1 MKKILSVVAG
11 IAGVCCALQAQ
22 DVSGL
27 EESEAGGIQFDAG
40 ADLRIRQEI
49 LHNVPTMP
57 GGGMVGNP
65 AVTRTKTKNQ
75 LRFRPRVW
83 AEVKFGDSWRLYGRL
98 VDEFRAGIV
107 QKTHAQTW
115 PGEVVVDNIYL
126 EGKHLLDGVFF
137 DEGWVDVV
145 AGRQDLYGL
154 YGLNHIFVD
163 GTAGDGS
170 RTTFADMV
178 RLAIHVDEDSWLD
191 LFGMINK
198 DREYM
203 RLGTKRSQRGTQ
215 LTGFGGNDTE
225 MDDWGF
231 GAVWNSKFTAFAD
244 ASARGLPVNYQLFFI
259 QKDTASFHRRGVK
272 HPRRQVNLIGAK
284 LVPHWTENLTTPLE
298 AMVQVG
304 ENGENKDLTAWAGY
318 AGVEWKDMSKKTW
331 RPFAG
336 AGLLVLS
343 GDEDAAREDGGRSAW
358 DPMWYRGV
366 NDSEMMLY
374 GSNYGSGWWSNM
386 MNLKTT
392 FGVEIS
398 RLHKVSMMM
407 GPIFAEAKDGLGGG
421 DGQYKGF
428 LSQARYDFPLWRA
441 DAAKGERFEIFGH
454 LLFECFN
461 PGDYYETSK
470 PAYFVRWQV
479 DFKF

>member
-1 MKKILSVVAG
+1 MKKIVSVVAG

-49 LHNVPTMP
+49 MHNVPTMP
-57 GGGMVGNP
+57 YGMMGRPGVYRN
-65 AVTRTKTKNQ
+65 KTKNQ
-75 LRFRPRVW
+75 IRFRPRVW
-83 AEVKFGDSWRLYGRL
+83 AEVKFGDNWRLYGRL

-145 AGRQDLYGL
+145 AGRQDINGL

-170 RTTFADMV
+170 RTSFADMV

-231 GAVWNSKFTAFAD
+231 GAVWNSKFTLD
-244 ASARGLPVNYQLFFI
+244 GGESERGLPVNYQLFFI

-284 LVPHWTENLTTPLE
+284 LVPHWTQNLSTPLE
-298 AMVQVG
+298 AMAQVG
-304 ENGENKDLTAWAGY
+304 ENGANEDLTAWAGY
-318 AGVEWKDMSKKTW
+318 AGVEWKDMDRKTW
-331 RPFAG
+331 RPFVG
-336 AGLLVLS
+336 TGLLVLS
-343 GDEDAAREDGGRSAW
+343 GDKDARHEDGGRNAW

-366 NDSEMMLY
+366 SDSEMMLY

-398 RLHKVSMMM
+398 RLHKVSMMT

-421 DGQYKGF
+421 DGQFKGF
-428 LSQARYDFPLWRA
+428 LTQARYDFPLWLA
-441 DAAKGERFEIFGH
+441 DASKGERFEIFGH
-454 LLFECFN
+454 LVFECFN

-470 PAYFVRWQV
+470 PAYFARWQV

>member
-49 LHNVPTMP
+49 MHNVPTMP
-57 GGGMVGNP
+57 YGMMGKPGVYRN
-65 AVTRTKTKNQ
+65 KTKNQ
-75 LRFRPRVW
+75 IRFRPRVW
-83 AEVKFGDSWRLYGRL
+83 AEVKFGDNWRLYGRL

-145 AGRQDLYGL
+145 AGRQDINGL

-170 RTTFADMV
+170 RTSFADMV

-231 GAVWNSKFTAFAD
+231 GAVWNSKFTLD
-244 ASARGLPVNYQLFFI
+244 GGESERGLPVNYQLFFI
-259 QKDTASFHRRGVK
+259 QKDTASFHRKGVK

-284 LVPHWTENLTTPLE
+284 LVPHWTQNLSTPLE
-298 AMVQVG
+298 AMAQVG
-304 ENGENKDLTAWAGY
+304 ENGANEDLTAWAGY
-318 AGVEWKDMSKKTW
+318 AGVEWKDMDRKTW
-331 RPFAG
+331 RPFVG
-336 AGLLVLS
+336 TGLLVLS
-343 GDEDAAREDGGRSAW
+343 GDKDARHEDGGRNAW

-366 NDSEMMLY
+366 SDSEMMLY

-398 RLHKVSMMM
+398 RLHKVSMMT

-421 DGQYKGF
+421 DGQFKGF
-428 LSQARYDFPLWRA
+428 LTQARYDFPLWLA
-441 DAAKGERFEIFGH
+441 DASKGERFEIFGH
-454 LLFECFN
+454 LVFECFN

>member
-49 LHNVPTMP
+49 MHNVPTMP
-57 GGGMVGNP
+57 YGMMGKPGVYRN
-65 AVTRTKTKNQ
+65 KTKNQ
-75 LRFRPRVW
+75 IRFRPRVW
-83 AEVKFGDSWRLYGRL
+83 AEVKFGDNWRLYGRL

-145 AGRQDLYGL
+145 AGRQDINGL

-170 RTTFADMV
+170 RTSFADMV

-231 GAVWNSKFTAFAD
+231 GAVWNSKFTLD
-244 ASARGLPVNYQLFFI
+244 GGESERGLPVNYQLFFI

-284 LVPHWTENLTTPLE
+284 LVPHWTQNLSTPLE
-298 AMVQVG
+298 AMAQVG
-304 ENGENKDLTAWAGY
+304 ENGANEDLTAWAGY
-318 AGVEWKDMSKKTW
+318 AGVEWKDMDRKTW
-331 RPFAG
+331 RPFVG
-336 AGLLVLS
+336 TGLLVLS
-343 GDEDAAREDGGRSAW
+343 GDKDARHEDGGRNAW

-366 NDSEMMLY
+366 SDSEMMLY

-398 RLHKVSMMM
+398 RLHKVSMMT

-421 DGQYKGF
+421 DGQFKGF
-428 LSQARYDFPLWRA
+428 LTQARYDFPLWLA
-441 DAAKGERFEIFGH
+441 DASKGERFEIFGH
-454 LLFECFN
+454 LVFECFN

>member
-49 LHNVPTMP
+49 MHNVPTMP
-57 GGGMVGNP
+57 YGMMGRPGVYRN
-65 AVTRTKTKNQ
+65 KTKNQ
-75 LRFRPRVW
+75 IRFRPRVW
-83 AEVKFGDSWRLYGRL
+83 AEVKFGDHWRLYGRL

-145 AGRQDLYGL
+145 AGRQDINGL

-170 RTTFADMV
+170 RTSFADMV

-231 GAVWNSKFTAFAD
+231 GAVWNSKFTLDGGESERA
-244 ASARGLPVNYQLFFI
+244 LPVNYQLFFI
-259 QKDTASFHRRGVK
+259 QKDTASFHRKGVK

-284 LVPHWTENLTTPLE
+284 LVPHWTQNLSTPLE

-304 ENGENKDLTAWAGY
+304 ENGANEDLTAWAGY
-318 AGVEWKDMSKKTW
+318 AGVEWKDMDRKTW
-331 RPFAG
+331 RPFVG
-336 AGLLVLS
+336 TGLLVLS
-343 GDEDAAREDGGRSAW
+343 GDKDARHEDGGRNAW

-398 RLHKVSMMM
+398 RLHKVSMMT

-421 DGQYKGF
+421 DGFFKGL
-428 LSQARYDFPLWRA
+428 LSQARYDFPIWLA
-441 DAAKGERFEIFGH
+441 DKDKGERFEVVGH
-454 LLFECFN
+454 VLAEFFN
-461 PGDYYETSK
+461 PGDYFETDK
-470 PAYFVRWQV
+470 PGWFFRWQV
-479 DFKF
+479 EFKF

>member
-1 MKKILSVVAG
+1 MKKTIAVAALVAG
-11 IAGVCCALQAQ
+11 VGCALGAQ
-22 DVSGL
+22 DVAPL
-27 EESEAGGIQFDAG
+27 EAPEEGGIRFDAG

-65 AVTRTKTKNQ
+65 AVMRTKTKNQ
-75 LRFRPRVW
+75 MRFRPRVW

-98 VDEFRAGIV
+98 ADEFRAGLV

-115 PGEVVVDNIYL
+115 PGEVVVDNLYL
-126 EGKHLLDGVFF
+126 EGKNLMEGVFF
-137 DEGWVDVV
+137 DDGWVDVV
-145 AGRQDLYGL
+145 AGRQDLYRL
-154 YGLNHIFVD
+154 YGLDHIFVD
-163 GTAGDGS
+163 GTSGDGS
-170 RTTFADMV
+170 RTTYADLV
-178 RLAIHVDEDSWLD
+178 RLAIHVDETSWLD
-191 LFGMINK
+191 LFGILNK

-203 RLGTKRSQRGTQ
+203 RFGTRRSRDGTQ

-231 GAVWNSKFTAFAD
+231 GAVWNSAFTLGGGD
-244 ASARGLPVNYQLFFI
+244 AARGLPVNYQLFFI

-272 HPRRQVNLIGAK
+272 HPRRQVNLLGAK
-284 LVPHWTENLTTPLE
+284 LVPHWTANLSTPLE

-318 AGVEWKDMSKKTW
+318 AGVDWRDMEKKTW

-343 GDEDAAREDGGRSAW
+343 GDRDAAREDGGRNAW

-366 NDSEMMLY
+366 DDSEMMLY
-374 GSNYGSGWWSNM
+374 GSNYGCGWWSNM

-398 RLHKVSMMM
+398 RLHKVSVMA
-407 GPIFAEAKDGLGGG
+407 GPIFAEKKDGLGGG

>member
-49 LHNVPTMP
+49 MHNVPTMP
-57 GGGMVGNP
+57 YGMMGRPGVYRN
-65 AVTRTKTKNQ
+65 KTKNQ
-75 LRFRPRVW
+75 IRFRPRVW
-83 AEVKFGDSWRLYGRL
+83 AEVKFGDNWRLYGRL

-126 EGKHLLDGVFF
+126 EGTHLLDGVFF

-145 AGRQDLYGL
+145 AGRQDINGL

-170 RTTFADMV
+170 RTSFADMV
-178 RLAIHVDEDSWLD
+178 RLAIHMDEDSWLD

-231 GAVWNSKFTAFAD
+231 GAVWNSKFTLDGGESERA
-244 ASARGLPVNYQLFFI
+244 LPVNYQLFFI

-284 LVPHWTENLTTPLE
+284 LVPHWTQNLSTPLE

-304 ENGENKDLTAWAGY
+304 ENGANEDLTAWAGY
-318 AGVEWKDMSKKTW
+318 AGVEWKDMDRKTW
-331 RPFAG
+331 RPFVG
-336 AGLLVLS
+336 TGLLVLS
-343 GDEDAAREDGGRSAW
+343 GDKDARHEDGGRNAW

-366 NDSEMMLY
+366 SDSEMMLY

-398 RLHKVSMMM
+398 RLHKVSMMT

-421 DGQYKGF
+421 DGQFKGF
-428 LSQARYDFPLWRA
+428 LTQARYDFPLWLA
-441 DAAKGERFEIFGH
+441 DASKGERFEIFGH
-454 LLFECFN
+454 LVFECFN

>member
-1 MKKILSVVAG
+1 M
-11 IAGVCCALQAQ
+11 
-22 DVSGL
+22 
-27 EESEAGGIQFDAG
+27 
-40 ADLRIRQEI
+40 
-49 LHNVPTMP
+49 HNVPTMP
-57 GGGMVGNP
+57 GGGA
-65 AVTRTKTKNQ
+65 AVKRNKTRNQ
-75 LRFRPRVW
+75 MRFRARVW
-83 AEVKFGDSWRLYGRL
+83 AEMKFGDSWRLYGRL
-98 VDEFRAGIV
+98 ADEFRAGI
-107 QKTHAQTW
+107 AQSKAVHSTTW
-115 PGEVVVDNIYL
+115 PGEVVVDNLYL
-126 EGKHLLDGVFF
+126 EGKNLMEGVLFDDGWI
-137 DEGWVDVV
+137 DLV

-154 YGLNHIFVD
+154 YGLNHIFID
-163 GTAGDGS
+163 GTSGDGS
-170 RTTFADMV
+170 RTTYADMV

-191 LFGMINK
+191 LFGLLNK
-198 DREYM
+198 DREFL
-203 RLGTKRSQRGTQ
+203 RLGTHRSRDATQ

-231 GAVWNSKFTAFAD
+231 GAVWNSKFTLGGGE
-244 ASARGLPVNYQLFFI
+244 SERGLPVNYQLFFI
-259 QKDTASFHRRGVK
+259 QKDTASFHDRRGVK

-284 LVPHWTENLTTPLE
+284 LVPHWTANLTTPLE

-318 AGVEWKDMSKKTW
+318 AGVEWKDMDRKTW

-374 GSNYGSGWWSNM
+374 GSNYGCGWWSNM

>member
-49 LHNVPTMP
+49 MHNVPTMP
-57 GGGMVGNP
+57 YGMMGRPGVYRN
-65 AVTRTKTKNQ
+65 KTKNQ
-75 LRFRPRVW
+75 IRFRPRVW
-83 AEVKFGDSWRLYGRL
+83 AEVKFGDNWRLYGRL

-145 AGRQDLYGL
+145 AGRQDINGL

-170 RTTFADMV
+170 RTSFADMV

-231 GAVWNSKFTAFAD
+231 GAVWNSKFTLDGGESERA
-244 ASARGLPVNYQLFFI
+244 LPVNYQLFFI
-259 QKDTASFHRRGVK
+259 QKDRLSRKRKFLADLLKVFADRGLHFRFRRK
-272 HPRRQVNLIGAK
+272 QTLIN
-284 LVPHWTENLTTPLE
+284 TI
-298 AMVQVG
+298 
-304 ENGENKDLTAWAGY
+304 
-318 AGVEWKDMSKKTW
+318 
-331 RPFAG
+331 
-336 AGLLVLS
+336 
-343 GDEDAAREDGGRSAW
+343 
-358 DPMWYRGV
+358 
-366 NDSEMMLY
+366 LY
-374 GSNYGSGWWSNM
+374 LIT
-386 MNLKTT
+386 LK
-392 FGVEIS
+392 
-398 RLHKVSMMM
+398 
-407 GPIFAEAKDGLGGG
+407 PI
-421 DGQYKGF
+421 
-428 LSQARYDFPLWRA
+428 
-441 DAAKGERFEIFGH
+441 
-454 LLFECFN
+454 
-461 PGDYYETSK
+461 
-470 PAYFVRWQV
+470 
-479 DFKF
+479 